1 MTDYNIFS
9 FDNSVYVFGHNSYGQ
24 LGLGHNN
31 NINKPTLLMQ
41 DPTIKS
47 ISHGYHH
54 SMILKENG
62 ELFVFGYN
70 KYGQLGL
77 GHNNNINKPTL
88 LMQDPTIKSI
98 CCGSYYSMI
107 LKENGELFVF
117 GGNSYGQLGF
127 GHNNAINKPTLLMT
141 NKSINFHQIQQTS
154 IIWNHNNHTFYPK
167 EFKERISTFTL
178 YLKRNQVNTKLK
190 IPKFVLFE
198 IIKYI

>member
-1 MTDYNIFS
+1 MANYNIFS
-9 FDNSVYVFGHNSYGQ
+9 FNNSVYVFGHNDYGQ

-31 NINKPTLLMQ
+31 
-41 DPTIKS
+41 
-47 ISHGYHH
+47 H
-54 SMILKENG
+54 
-62 ELFVFGYN
+62 
-70 KYGQLGL
+70 
-77 GHNNNINKPTL
+77 INKPTL

-98 CCGSYYSMI
+98 CCGYSHSMI

-141 NKSINFHQIQQTS
+141 NKTINFHQIQQTS

-167 EFKERISTFTL
+167 EFKERIYTFTL